1 MSFPAWAQWTLRI
14 AGWAAWQL
22 FVLLFAF
29 IVYANLFS
37 EYGVYS
43 HPVVDPLAAVV
54 FLILALYLGTLPIR
68 RWRAERHEVA
78 EKQRLA

>member
-1 MSFPAWAQWTLRI
+1 VSFPAWAQWTLRI

-29 IVYANLFS
+29 LVYANLFS

-43 HPVVDPLAAVV
+43 HPVVDPLAAVA
-54 FLILALYLGTLPIR
+54 FLFLALYLGTLPIR
-68 RWRAERHEVA
+68 RWHAERREVA
-78 EKQRLA
+78 EE